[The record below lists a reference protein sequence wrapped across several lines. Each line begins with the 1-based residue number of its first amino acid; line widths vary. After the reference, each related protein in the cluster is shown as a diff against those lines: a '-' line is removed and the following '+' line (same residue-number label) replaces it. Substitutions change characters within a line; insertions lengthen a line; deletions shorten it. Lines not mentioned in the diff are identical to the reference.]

1 MSPEITTFNDIKIKD
16 YRKSPHVCNKDKVHI
31 NQNSFSSNL
40 IEVLPLDKNKMHIGK
55 TFLSTYQI

>member
-1 MSPEITTFNDIKIKD
+1 MNYFLSLRCSEILSK
-16 YRKSPHVCNKDKVHI
+16 KDKVHI